1 MKRLSREGPRAPLKG
16 SLRLQLLSRSLLVV
30 AVLLVFIGLF
40 QYVLM
45 RKFTYENKAAALAS
59 QILSLPPDIWRDR
72 QDRGAGERAKDV
84 YGGFARK
91 PGTEEGAAGQG
102 GISGYEAAPDG
113 NASDAVGGESNSGSS
128 AEAPDG
134 GEADADGMPGRYY
147 VPDATVALIGTD
159 LSFTTLS
166 EWTDQAEP
174 PKLAD
179 AVYREAIA
187 QGEHGAG
194 KGAGYRI
201 AKDAAGHEQI
211 VVLRA
216 LGKGGQGAG
225 VIQISASTAELKK
238 TLNGQ
243 LLMFCGLA
251 LLALFAGLLALLP
264 VLRRTLTPLSR
275 LVDTVEQIDAGNL
288 DTQFPAV
295 AKPVEIGRLSASF
308 NGMLSRLNEAFE
320 AEKEAKEHMRQF
332 VADASHELRTPLTSI
347 HGFLEVLLRGA
358 SANPEQLER
367 ALRSM
372 HGESERLR
380 KLVGDLL
387 MLAKLDQRTG
397 MNVARGDLSD
407 TLRDMEPQ
415 LRMLAGSRE
424 VAFALPAGMVARY
437 DPDKIK
443 QVVLNLFHN
452 AVQHTDPEAGAIS
465 VTVGRIGDF
474 ISLQVKD
481 NGSGID
487 PAHLPHVFDRFY
499 RSDSSRTRKYGGA
512 GLGLSISKSIV
523 EALGGGIEAAS
534 APGEGTRFSI
544 TLPV

>member
-1 MKRLSREGPRAPLKG
+1 MRRASGGSPHTQLKG

-45 RKFTYENKAAALAS
+45 RKFTYENKASALRS

-72 QDRGAGERAKDV
+72 QGHGVAGADRSIKSGFGLGVGKPQDNAANGSSSWTSGE
-84 YGGFARK
+84 
-91 PGTEEGAAGQG
+91 AGQSDD
-102 GISGYEAAPDG
+102 SGE
-113 NASDAVGGESNSGSS
+113 
-128 AEAPDG
+128 
-134 GEADADGMPGRYY
+134 MRGRYY
-147 VPDATVALIGTD
+147 VPDATVVLIGTD

-174 PKLAD
+174 PRLAD
-179 AVYREAIA
+179 ETYQAVMNS
-187 QGEHGAG
+187 GEGES
-194 KGAGYRI
+194 KGAEYRI
-201 AKDAAGHEQI
+201 AKDAEGREQL
-211 VVLRA
+211 VVLRS
-216 LGKGGQGAG
+216 LGKDGQGSG
-225 VIQISASTAELKK
+225 VIQISTGTEELKK

-243 LLMFCGLA
+243 LLMFGGLA
-251 LLALFAGLLALLP
+251 LLALFAGLLTLLP
-264 VLRRTLTPLSR
+264 VLRRTLTPLSE
-275 LVDTVEQIDAGNL
+275 LVDKVERIDAGNL
-288 DTQFPAV
+288 DERFPAIV
-295 AKPVEIGRLSASF
+295 KPVEIGRLSASF
-308 NGMLSRLNEAFE
+308 NGMLARLDEAFE
-320 AEKEAKEHMRQF
+320 TEKEAKEHMRQF

-358 SANPEQLER
+358 SSNPEQLER

-387 MLAKLDQRTG
+387 MLAKLDQRSG
-397 MNVARGDLSD
+397 VHAVRGNLSD
-407 TLRDMEPQ
+407 TLREMEPQ
-415 LRMLAGSRE
+415 LRMLAGVRE
-424 VAFALPAGMVARY
+424 VGFSLPEGMYCLY

-452 AVQHTDPEAGAIS
+452 AVQHTDGEGGAIS
-465 VTVGRIGDF
+465 LTIHRADGFVNLDVD
-474 ISLQVKD
+474 D

-523 EALGGGIEAAS
+523 DALGGGIAVASDPGRGTTFTIRLVEA
-534 APGEGTRFSI
+534 
-544 TLPV
+544 